1 MLLGAGLADAAAGGP
16 ALLALLPAVAKT
28 LKLNRK
34 KLLLWIFT

>member
-1 MLLGAGLADAAAGGP
+1 MLLGAGLADAAGGP